1 MKRYALYY
9 APPAGAFAEAAA
21 RWLGRDAV
29 TGETFTQPHPDLF
42 GLSVSARRYG
52 FHATLKAPFR
62 LAEGQSADN
71 LIEAASVFAA
81 GNSAF
86 AIEGL
91 EVAEMDGFLALRPM
105 GDTTALD
112 AFAAQVVA
120 RFERFRAPMTAEER
134 ARRRP
139 ELMTERQ
146 RALLDSYGYPY
157 VLEEFRFH
165 MTLSDRLS
173 RAQMDALRPL
183 AEAHFAPV
191 LERPFAIGGL
201 AVFGEDADGVFH
213 QLHRATL
220 G

>member
-9 APPAGAFAEAAA
+9 APPAGALAEAAA
-21 RWLGRDAV
+21 RWLGRDAL
-29 TGETFTQPHPDLF
+29 TGAEFAQPHPDLF

-62 LAEGQSADN
+62 LAEGQSAED
-71 LIEAASVFAA
+71 LVEAVSVFAA
-81 GNSAF
+81 GLSAF
-86 AIEGL
+86 AIDGL
-91 EVAEMDGFLALRPM
+91 EVAEMVDFLALRPV
-105 GDTTALD
+105 GDTAALD

-120 RFERFRAPMTAEER
+120 RFERFRAPMSAEDR

-146 RALLDSYGYPY
+146 RTLLDSYGYPY
-157 VLEEFRFH
+157 VMEEFRFH

-173 RAQMDALRPL
+173 SAQMAELRPL

-191 LERPFAIGGL
+191 LERPFAIGGI
-201 AVFGEDADGVFH
+201 AVFGEDQDGVFH